1 MDSLDLEVLK
11 RANNW
16 VHQGKKVFL
25 ATVAR
30 TFGSAPRPVGS
41 LMTINVDDNLILG
54 SVSGGCIEDDIVR
67 RVRNGE
73 WHDLLKAISLSYG
86 GDRETNQRFQ
96 LPCGG
101 KLIIT
106 LEPVHQHH
114 WVQDVIDRVSQ
125 GEVITRTLKLQDSSF
140 KIQTALAT
148 DSPSFDGFELKNVFG
163 PRYRLLIIGAGQISQ
178 ALAEF
183 ALRADYAVTICDPRD
198 EYAHTWQVDGTQ
210 LVQTM
215 PDDTVIEMRADS
227 RTAIVALTHDPKLDD
242 LALMEALKSPAFYV
256 GALGSRTSQ
265 IKRKE
270 RLQLFDVSA
279 SEVERLRGPVGL
291 SIGAQTPAEIAISIM
306 AEITLFKRQAL
317 LPQNLA
323 WDTSGSALE
332 HSQACSIH
340 NTHNS

>member
-16 VHQGKKVFL
+16 VGQGKKVYL

-30 TFGSAPRPVGS
+30 TFGSTPRPVGS
-41 LMTINVDDNLILG
+41 LMTINVDDGLILG

-73 WHDLLKAISLSYG
+73 WSDLSKAISLSYG
-86 GDRETNQRFQ
+86 GDPETNQRFQ

-101 KLIIT
+101 KLVII
-106 LEPVHQHH
+106 LEPIHQHN
-114 WVQDVIDRVSQ
+114 WIQEMIERISQ
-125 GEVITRTLKLQDSSF
+125 GEVMTRTLKLQDGSF
-140 KIQTALAT
+140 KIELSLAA
-148 DSPSFDGFELKNVFG
+148 DIPSFDGFELKNVFG

-183 ALRADYAVTICDPRD
+183 AMRSDYAVTVCDPRD
-198 EYAHTWQVDGTQ
+198 EYAHTWQVTGTQ

-215 PDDTVIEMRADS
+215 PDDTVIEMLVDS
-227 RTAIVALTHDPKLDD
+227 HTAIVALTHDPKLDD

-270 RLQLFDVSA
+270 RLQLFDLSA
-279 SEVERLRGPVGL
+279 SEVECLRGPVGL

-317 LPQNLA
+317 IPNSLT
-323 WDTSGSALE
+323 WDTSEPALRQ
-332 HSQACSIH
+332 SQVCSIH

>member
-16 VHQGKKVFL
+16 VAEGKKVYL

-41 LMTINVDDNLILG
+41 LMAINLDDSLIIG
-54 SVSGGCIEDDIVR
+54 SVSGGCIEDDIAR
-67 RVRNGE
+67 RIKAGE
-73 WHDLLKAISLSYG
+73 WAHLSKAISLSYG

-101 KLIIT
+101 KLIII
-106 LEPVHQHH
+106 LEPLYENS
-114 WVQDVIDRVSQ
+114 WISEIIDRITK
-125 GEVITRTLKLQDSSF
+125 GEVLSRILKLQDGSDIIAPAS
-140 KIQTALAT
+140 ISDT
-148 DSPSFDGFELKNVFG
+148 PHFDGFELKNIFG
-163 PRYRLLIIGAGQISQ
+163 PQYRLLIIGAGQISQ

-183 ALRADYAVTICDPRD
+183 ALRADYAVTVCDPRD
-198 EYAHTWQVDGTQ
+198 EYAHAWQVAGTH

-215 PDDTVIEMRADS
+215 PDDTVIEMQVDYH
-227 RTAIVALTHDPKLDD
+227 TAIVALTHDPKLDD
-242 LALMEALKSPAFYV
+242 LALMEALKAPAFYV

-265 IKRKE
+265 IRRKE

-291 SIGAQTPAEIAISIM
+291 SIGAQTPAEIAISII
-306 AEITLFKRQAL
+306 AEMTLFKRQAS
-317 LPQNLA
+317 LPHGLSWDLSEHALA
-323 WDTSGSALE
+323 N
-332 HSQACSIH
+332 SQACSLNH
-340 NTHNS
+340 TNNA